1 VRLAALLLMPCG
13 PDALWIRGVRN
24 TSFMDEHQPYN
35 EELDRALE
43 AFVSS
48 SRFNFLKR
56 LQIGRLIGGDADS
69 LGQLADLTFEALVQL
84 GTDKLQALS
93 VVQKRVLVSTLFA
106 LSEGG
111 SNGASGDDESEKP
124 AINSVQAE
132 IDLREKIR
140 ALEAHPE
147 FQANKNQKLGA
158 FWDPEWE
165 RAPFEE
171 AFTLAQLV
179 TMDLSTLQKKRSVG
193 PSRVVLLT
201 QAVERIVASLSGVNL
216 ESASKKGGR
225 SKAAASSSSPRSVA
239 LPVEEPRLHPW
250 MLESSAFSI
259 AEVALLEHLL
269 ECIARPEIV
278 HSIRGPLV
286 SSLAA
291 IFSAS
296 DIILVAQLEEP
307 PKQLLKKLK
316 NWIAPVAEDPQ
327 ILMLKEALQGPGV
340 HFDKIVSLLSLNDWS
355 PSLGRLLAVFI
366 LRALGAQPIKYQG
379 RECSLVYSLNPGLAQ
394 LIVGGLKGSSKSTAA
409 LSNLLKAT
417 CPAMDPF
424 LHEWLC
430 QAVKSSKRR

>member
-1 VRLAALLLMPCG
+1 
-13 PDALWIRGVRN
+13 
-24 TSFMDEHQPYN
+24 MDEHQPYN

-43 AFVSS
+43 AFASS
-48 SRFNFLKR
+48 PRFNFLKR

-69 LGQLADLTFEALVQL
+69 LGQIANLTFEGLAQL
-84 GTDKLQALS
+84 GTEQLQALS

-106 LSEGG
+106 LSEGV
-111 SNGASGDDESEKP
+111 SGAGNSDEEADKP

-140 ALEAHPE
+140 VLEAHPKY
-147 FQANKNQKLGA
+147 QANKNQKLGA
-158 FWDPEWE
+158 YWDPTWE

-171 AFTLAQLV
+171 AFTLAQLA

-193 PSRVVLLT
+193 PSRVALLT
-201 QAVERIVASLSGVNL
+201 QAVERVVASFSEVST
-216 ESASKKGGR
+216 ESKSQR
-225 SKAAASSSSPRSVA
+225 AARAKDAHSAKRAPVSTSPRSLT

-250 MLESSAFSI
+250 MLEAGAFSI

-269 ECIARPEIV
+269 ECIARPEV
-278 HSIRGPLV
+278 AQSPRGPLI
-286 SSLAA
+286 SALAA
-291 IFSAS
+291 VFSAS
-296 DIILVAQLEEP
+296 DIVVLANLEEP
-307 PKQLLKKLK
+307 PKALQKKLK
-316 NWIAPVAEDPQ
+316 SWLASSIDDPE

-340 HFDKIVSLLSLNDWS
+340 HFDKIISLLSLSEWS
-355 PSLGRLLAVFI
+355 PSLGRLLAVLI
-366 LRALGAQPIKYQG
+366 LRALGAQPIRYQG
-379 RECSLVYSLNPGLAQ
+379 RECSFVYSLNPGLAQ
-394 LIVGGLKGSSKSTAA
+394 LIVGGLKGSSKSTPA